1 MARWDIV
8 IPDET
13 DRSVRRFLAR
23 ADGKNSDLSRFVEF
37 AVRRAVF
44 WETLESVWKRNKH
57 LSPDEA
63 QALADEAVVEARA
76 GRS

>member
-23 ADGKNSDLSRFVEF
+23 ADGKNSDLSRFVEY

-44 WETLESVWKRNKH
+44 WETLKSVWKINKH
-57 LSPDEA
+57 LSRDQTQALTDEA
-63 QALADEAVVEARA
+63 AKET
-76 GRS
+76 

>member
-23 ADGKNSDLSRFVEF
+23 ADGKNSDLSRFVEYT
-37 AVRRAVF
+37 VRRAVF
-44 WETLESVWKRNKH
+44 LETLKSVWKSNKH
-57 LSPDEA
+57 LSRDQTQALTDEA
-63 QALADEAVVEARA
+63 AKET
-76 GRS
+76 

>member
-23 ADGKNSDLSRFVEF
+23 ADGKNSDLPRFVEL
-37 AVRRAVF
+37 AVRRAIF
-44 WETLESVWKRNKH
+44 WETLESVWKRNTH
-57 LSPDEA
+57 LFPDEA
-63 QALADEAVVEARA
+63 QTLAEEKPKGHPV
-76 GRS
+76 